1 MILQVKDGL
10 LTQIDQDLPLTGHQ
24 ADAVQCFY
32 VVQYIAMGMSMGT
45 QEVVVGNPQGKII
58 ACAGD
63 TVESVSGTVRSLV
76 SAVEPFDQLLVGPEF
91 GGNSVGIGKADHLGN
106 LELHPVPE
114 LAEELLGSKRI
125 GTVAVCDKPEAFGK
139 VIAQFPESLPHG
151 LYAGTDRPVHGSGI
165 ADDGAADGIHDEPDI
180 GFDTADSDIGFISD
194 EGAARAVVVV
204 IDKGLDTDSCS
215 PAVVCDLLA

>member
-76 SAVEPFDQLLVGPEF
+76 SAG
-91 GGNSVGIGKADHLGN
+91 
-106 LELHPVPE
+106 
-114 LAEELLGSKRI
+114 
-125 GTVAVCDKPEAFGK
+125 
-139 VIAQFPESLPHG
+139 
-151 LYAGTDRPVHGSGI
+151 
-165 ADDGAADGIHDEPDI
+165 
-180 GFDTADSDIGFISD
+180 
-194 EGAARAVVVV
+194 
-204 IDKGLDTDSCS
+204 
-215 PAVVCDLLA
+215 